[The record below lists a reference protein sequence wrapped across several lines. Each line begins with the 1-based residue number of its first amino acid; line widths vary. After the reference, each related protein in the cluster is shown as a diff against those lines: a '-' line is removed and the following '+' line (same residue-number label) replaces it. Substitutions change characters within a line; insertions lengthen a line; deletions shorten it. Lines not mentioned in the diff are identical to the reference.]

1 MKLAFFI
8 AVFMGCI
15 VSLPHDEVRGALGS
29 GEKAAHLAR
38 SIRGFFHKHS
48 YNVGEK
54 THNFALQVEAL
65 DQVEQVITHRL
76 ALIHK
81 YVNEVGSDAFDGK
94 IRMKTNLKS
103 PYLEYTLI
111 HTNYTR
117 EDYEVEY
124 GDNINEMVYVADLN
138 YVVDYQI
145 FGTLEGMRL
154 FFFQKMAAAVNRIT
168 AGNKAIAKEATE
180 EITALQR
187 LYSMHVNRI
196 LAVTNE
202 ISDIADNR
210 IQQEFPT
217 GGVPATEGNQWAEL
231 AGVVARMNSIRHL
244 LTDSLTLDSGIDGLR
259 LYAPELTKNQPD

>member
-1 MKLAFFI
+1 M
-8 AVFMGCI
+8 
-15 VSLPHDEVRGALGS
+15 
-29 GEKAAHLAR
+29 
-38 SIRGFFHKHS
+38 
-48 YNVGEK
+48 
-54 THNFALQVEAL
+54 
-65 DQVEQVITHRL
+65 
-76 ALIHK
+76 
-81 YVNEVGSDAFDGK
+81 
-94 IRMKTNLKS
+94 
-103 PYLEYTLI
+103 
-111 HTNYTR
+111 
-117 EDYEVEY
+117 EY

-231 AGVVARMNSIRHL
+231 AGVVARMNSIRHM

-259 LYAPELTKNQPD
+259 LYAPELTKNQPDSTSIGPNGATFYGIVNE